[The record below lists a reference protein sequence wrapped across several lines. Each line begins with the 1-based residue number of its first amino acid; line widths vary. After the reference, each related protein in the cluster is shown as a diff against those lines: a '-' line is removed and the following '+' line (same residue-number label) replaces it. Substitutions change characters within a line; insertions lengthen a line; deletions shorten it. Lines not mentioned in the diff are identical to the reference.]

1 MCVCVCVCMC
11 VHARMCMH
19 VYFFSFLGISEFCC
33 VYGLTVFI
41 TENKTAFVM
50 LRKAVG
56 NVAKSGKAKAF

>member
-1 MCVCVCVCMC
+1 
-11 VHARMCMH
+11 MH
-19 VYFFSFLGISEFCC
+19 VYFFSFLGISEFSC